1 MAPYS
6 SSKYRLSAGRA
17 SRKGP
22 KVALKG
28 PNSEASEG
36 PPLKKRRYIPGGPGG
51 GGRYVEIDVDEPPKI
66 KRTPI
71 RRTSSSRS
79 RPAPEPAPDTVQLQ
93 NLRNGR

>member
-36 PPLKKRRYIPGGPGG
+36 PPLKKRRYIPGGPG
-51 GGRYVEIDVDEPPKI
+51 DEPHLHEVALHPNL
-66 KRTPI
+66 RP
-71 RRTSSSRS
+71 SPNPNLNPSRS
-79 RPAPEPAPDTVQLQ
+79 LSL
-93 NLRNGR
+93 NLSLNLNP